1 MAVVVEQPLAV
12 PIHIP
17 PPRGFYSDAWR
28 RLKRHRAAMVSM
40 WLIAALALVAVFADV
55 IAPYSVSEQDLA
67 SASGGVIDPLGQSD
81 TGKYES
87 PTAEHIFGT
96 DQLARDIFSRT
107 VVGLRI
113 SLSAALF
120 AIVVVT
126 VFGILVGTFAAAGP
140 SLGDRLLM
148 RVTDVAY
155 AFPDLL
161 LIILLRSAFGNEI
174 FGIRSFLGV
183 EANVIL
189 LFLAISLTAWPT
201 MARLVR
207 GQLLSIRE
215 TEYTLAA
222 VALGASKF
230 RIATRHWLPN
240 AMGPVIVEATFLVPR
255 AIFAEAALSFI
266 GVGVSPPTPSLG
278 LLINEHFRF
287 IGITWTGLFFPTALL
302 AILFIAF
309 SFFGDGLRDALDPRS
324 SRGA

>member
-1 MAVVVEQPLAV
+1 MAVAAETLARGRTMAA
-12 PIHIP
+12 
-17 PPRGFYSDAWR
+17 PRGFYGEAWL
-28 RLKRHRAAMVSM
+28 RLKANRGAVVSLVVIAS
-40 WLIAALALVAVFADV
+40 LILVAIFAEL
-55 IAPYSVSEQDLA
+55 IAPYDTSEQFLA
-67 SASGGVIDPLGQSD
+67 EASGSTTIDPLRERD
-81 TGKYES
+81 TGKYET

-107 VVGLRI
+107 VVGFRI
-113 SLSAALF
+113 SLSAAIF

-126 VFGILVGTFAAAGP
+126 TIGVLVGTLAAAGP
-140 SLGDRLLM
+140 SIADRLLM

-161 LIILLRSAFGNEI
+161 LIILLRSAFGTEI
-174 FGIRSFLGV
+174 FGLNSILGL
-183 EANVIL
+183 EANVVL

-215 TEYTLAA
+215 TEYTQAA
-222 VALGASKF
+222 IALGASRT
-230 RIATRHWLPN
+230 RIAVRHWLPN
-240 AMGPVIVEATFLVPR
+240 AMGPVTVEATFLVPR

-266 GVGVSPPTPSLG
+266 GVGVSAPTPSLG

-287 IGITWTGLFFPTALL
+287 VGITWSGLLFPTVLL

-324 SRGA
+324 KH

>member
-1 MAVVVEQPLAV
+1 MATAAETLTPTARARSE
-12 PIHIP
+12 
-17 PPRGFYSDAWR
+17 PRGFYGEAWI
-28 RLKRHRAAMVSM
+28 RLKAHRAAYVSM
-40 WLIAALALVAVFADV
+40 WVIVALIFVAIFAEL
-55 IAPYSVSEQDLA
+55 IAPYDTSEQFLSEA
-67 SASGGVIDPLGQSD
+67 TGATTIDPLAQRD
-81 TGKYES
+81 TGKYETPS
-87 PTAEHIFGT
+87 TEHFFGT

-113 SLSAALF
+113 SLSAAVF
-120 AIVVVT
+120 AIIVVT
-126 VFGILVGTFAAAGP
+126 VIGILVGMTAAAGP
-140 SLGDRLLM
+140 SIVDRLLM

-161 LIILLRSAFGNEI
+161 LIILLRSAFGTEI
-174 FGIRSFLGV
+174 FGFQSILGL
-183 EANVIL
+183 EANVVL

-215 TEYTLAA
+215 TEYTTAA
-222 VALGASKF
+222 IALGASKT
-230 RIATRHWLPN
+230 RIAVRHWLPN

-287 IGITWTGLFFPTALL
+287 VGITWSGLLFPTTLL
-302 AILFIAF
+302 AVLFIAF

-324 SRGA
+324 KR